1 MAEPT
6 YRDLTPEELE
16 SFTSQNT
23 QSNSKQQS
31 YRDLTEEELK
41 NIEFKEES
49 VGFGENVYRTIGGA
63 LRDTA
68 QATTELIEDV
78 TGVDIPDLPTVAEPT
93 YLGGSVLRDIAGFA
107 VPYAGIAKG
116 VSALSKLN
124 KLSKAKKILQPTTTP
139 GRIGKAAVVGA
150 TAEQLAFSPD
160 EERLSNL
167 VQEYAPNALS
177 EFLMADE
184 DDTAAEGRLKMALE
198 GVGLGV
204 GLDVAFQGLRGI
216 KNKFKKAEKIE
227 QETGAPIEVEE
238 IKTETSFAQDPNVTK
253 VQTSTYRFDEPVTG
267 EAPATQESFTG
278 NINLEKINADKNVKQ
293 KYVEITCR
301 S

>member
-1 MAEPT
+1 MAEPI

-41 NIEFKEES
+41 NIEFKKES
-49 VGFGENVYRTIGGA
+49 VGFGENVYRTVGGA

-78 TGVDIPDLPTVAEPT
+78 TGADIPDLPTVAEPT

-139 GRIGKAAVVGA
+139 GKIGKAAVVGA
-150 TAEQLAFSPD
+150 TAVWTMSMF
-160 EERLSNL
+160 
-167 VQEYAPNALS
+167 QEI
-177 EFLMADE
+177 
-184 DDTAAEGRLKMALE
+184 AETMIRF
-198 GVGLGV
+198 
-204 GLDVAFQGLRGI
+204 DVSM
-216 KNKFKKAEKIE
+216 KKKKKAL
-227 QETGAPIEVEE
+227 PLF
-238 IKTETSFAQDPNVTK
+238 SNVHI
-253 VQTSTYRFDEPVTG
+253 YF
-267 EAPATQESFTG
+267 
-278 NINLEKINADKNVKQ
+278 I
-293 KYVEITCR
+293 YH
-301 S
+301 